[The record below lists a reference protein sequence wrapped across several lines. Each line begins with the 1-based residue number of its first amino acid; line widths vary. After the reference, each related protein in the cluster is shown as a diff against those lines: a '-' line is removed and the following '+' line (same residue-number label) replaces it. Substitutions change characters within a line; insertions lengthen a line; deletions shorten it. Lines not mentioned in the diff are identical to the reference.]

1 MAEILVSGLRVI
13 DAMVSSGVPALND
26 INPAPSAPREHRG
39 LIPIERPQTLG
50 EELANALSHGVALV
64 AALVGAPV
72 LIATAVAKNNT
83 AMVIGGSILAGAM
96 ILMYLSSTVYHA
108 LPPGRAKNWFRVCD
122 HAAIFLLIAGTY
134 TPITLGV
141 LKGAW
146 GWSLLGA
153 VWVLAVVGIV
163 LKLVGGIKRPWLS
176 TGLYLLMGWL
186 VLFAIRPLWLV
197 MPLTGLL
204 WLAAGGLAYTIG
216 TAFYA
221 ADERVKYAHFVWHLW
236 VMAGT
241 GCHFFAVLTSV

>member
-1 MAEILVSGLRVI
+1 MAGPGLRDGKRVLG
-13 DAMVSSGVPALND
+13 SGVPVLTDLPNR
-26 INPAPSAPREHRG
+26 PKLREHRG
-39 LIPIERPQTLG
+39 LVAIERDQTLG
-50 EELANALSHGVALV
+50 EELANAISHGVALV
-64 AALVGAPV
+64 AALVGTPV
-72 LIATAVAKNNT
+72 LIATAVAKDNT
-83 AMVIGGSILAGAM
+83 AMVVGGSVLGGAM
-96 ILMYLSSTVYHA
+96 ILMYLSSTLYHA
-108 LPPGRAKNWFRVCD
+108 LPPGRAKQWFRLAD

-153 VWVLAVVGIV
+153 VWLLAVVGIV
-163 LKLVGGIKRPWLS
+163 LKLVGGIKRPWVS

-186 VLFAIRPLWLV
+186 VMIAARPLWLN
-197 MPLTGLL
+197 MPLSGLL

-221 ADERVKYAHFVWHLW
+221 TDERMKYGHFVWHLW

-241 GCHFFAVLTSV
+241 GCHFFAVLASV

>member
-1 MAEILVSGLRVI
+1 ML
-13 DAMVSSGVPALND
+13 SSGVPEMNVSQ
-26 INPAPSAPREHRG
+26 NPAKLREHRG
-39 LIPIERPQTLG
+39 LVAIGRDQTLG
-50 EELANALSHGVALV
+50 EEIANAISHGVGLL

-83 AMVIGGSILAGAM
+83 AMVVGGSILAGAM
-96 ILMYLSSTVYHA
+96 ILMYLSSTLYHA
-108 LPPGRAKNWFRVCD
+108 LPPGRAKQWFRLFD

-146 GWSLLGA
+146 GWSMLGA
-153 VWVLAVVGIV
+153 VWVLAVVGIT
-163 LKLVGGIKRPWLS
+163 LKLVGGIKRPWVS

-186 VLFAIRPLWLV
+186 VMIAARPLWLN
-197 MPLTGLL
+197 MSLSGLL

-221 ADERVKYAHFVWHLW
+221 ADERMKYGHFVWHLW

>member
-1 MAEILVSGLRVI
+1 MLGSV
-13 DAMVSSGVPALND
+13 VPAMND
-26 INPAPSAPREHRG
+26 MPNPAKSREHRG
-39 LIPIERPQTLG
+39 LVAMTRDQTLG
-50 EELANALSHGVALV
+50 EEIANAVSHGVALL

-83 AMVIGGSILAGAM
+83 AMVVGGSILAGAM
-96 ILMYLSSTVYHA
+96 ILMYLSSTLYHA
-108 LPPGRAKNWFRVCD
+108 LPPGRAKQWFRLFD

-134 TPITLGV
+134 TSITLGV

-153 VWVLAVVGIV
+153 VWVLAVLGIT
-163 LKLVGGIKRPWLS
+163 LKLVGGIKRPWVS

-186 VLFAIRPLWLV
+186 VMIAARPLWLN
-197 MPLTGLL
+197 MSLGGLL

-221 ADERVKYAHFVWHLW
+221 ADERMKYGHFVWHLW

>member
-1 MAEILVSGLRVI
+1 MTEVESRY
-13 DAMVSSGVPALND
+13 SRN
-26 INPAPSAPREHRG
+26 
-39 LIPIERPQTLG
+39 
-50 EELANALSHGVALV
+50 EELANALSHLAGALLATVALV
-64 AALVGAPV
+64 LLVVKSARIGNAWHIV
-72 LIATAVAKNNT
+72 STAVFGVT
-83 AMVIGGSILAGAM
+83 MIILFF
-96 ILMYLSSTVYHA
+96 SSTMTHW
-108 LPPGRAKNWFRVCD
+108 LKQGKAKDVFFTID
-122 HAAIFLLIAGTY
+122 QIAIFTLIAGTY

>member
-1 MAEILVSGLRVI
+1 MLN
-13 DAMVSSGVPALND
+13 SGVPEMNVMP
-26 INPAPSAPREHRG
+26 NPPKLREHRG
-39 LIPIERPQTLG
+39 LVAIGRDQTLG
-50 EELANALSHGVALV
+50 EEIANAISHGVALL

-72 LIATAVAKNNT
+72 LIATALAKNNT
-83 AMVIGGSILAGAM
+83 AMVVGGSILSGAM
-96 ILMYLSSTVYHA
+96 ILMYLSSTLYHA
-108 LPPGRAKNWFRVCD
+108 LPQGRAKQWFRLFD

-153 VWVLAVVGIV
+153 VWVLAVVGIA
-163 LKLVGGIKRPWLS
+163 LKLVGGIKRPWVS

-186 VLFAIRPLWLV
+186 VMIAARPLWLN
-197 MPLTGLL
+197 MSLSGLL

-221 ADERVKYAHFVWHLW
+221 ADERMKYGHFVWHLW